1 MDFSPPGFYVHG
13 ILQARILE
21 WDAISYS
28 RESFWSRDR
37 THVSCKSIA
46 LQADSLLLSYWG
58 YVVVSFFIPDIYLC
72 LLFFFLLNMTYFIH
86 HHIVNT
92 FCPFCLPF
100 LSVVCTYMF
109 VLVWFV
115 HLFEYF
121 CLFFIF
127 CIWAKSY
134 DICLFS
140 MWLISL
146 SIIPSRSS
154 TLSQMARFL
163 SFFVIE

>member
-1 MDFSPPGFYVHG
+1 MLFSGFPWWLSNKESACNA
-13 ILQARILE
+13 IDLQETWVLSL
-21 WDAISYS
+21 DQ
-28 RESFWSRDR
+28 
-37 THVSCKSIA
+37 K
-46 LQADSLLLSYWG
+46 DSLLLSYWG